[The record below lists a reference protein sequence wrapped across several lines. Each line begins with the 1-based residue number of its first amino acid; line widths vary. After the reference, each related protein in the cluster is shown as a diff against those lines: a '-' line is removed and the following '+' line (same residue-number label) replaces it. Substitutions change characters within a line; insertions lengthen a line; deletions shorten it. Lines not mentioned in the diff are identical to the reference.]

1 MEFNGT
7 FLATIVTFIVF
18 VFLMNKILY
27 APVLNIMEERK
38 RVIDGNY
45 QSASDNDTKTEELT
59 NQKEQ
64 KLEEAKND
72 AREKYVDA
80 LDDFKSKKSDLINDA
95 QRVAQEELESSRAN
109 LESLSNEAKQG
120 LKNKM
125 TELANDITE
134 KILGYRSEVNG
145 FDNDVVDRV
154 LWKE

>member
-18 VFLMNKILY
+18 VCLMNKILY

-45 QSASDNDTKTEELT
+45 QTASDNDTKSEELA
-59 NQKEQ
+59 NQKEA
-64 KLEEAKND
+64 KLDEAKND
-72 AREKYVDA
+72 ARGKYVDA
-80 LDDFKSKKSDLINDA
+80 LNDFKSKRADLVNDA
-95 QRVAQEELESSRAN
+95 QSVAHEELERSRAAR
-109 LESLSNEAKQG
+109 EKLSNEAKQG
-120 LKNKM
+120 LKNRM

-134 KILGYRSEVNG
+134 KVLGYRSEING

-154 LWKE
+154 LWRE